1 MRGGK
6 RKGAGRKP
14 GVNKIKYATNLSRW
28 IVTWLKTRANQ
39 AVTIETA
46 LVEYYKLHSFN
57 KKSEDRE

>member
-14 GVNKIKYATNLSRW
+14 GVNKISYATKLPKW
-28 IVTWLKTRANQ
+28 IVAWLKTRANQ

-46 LVEYYKLHSFN
+46 LVGYYKLN
-57 KKSEDRE
+57 KERKVKK